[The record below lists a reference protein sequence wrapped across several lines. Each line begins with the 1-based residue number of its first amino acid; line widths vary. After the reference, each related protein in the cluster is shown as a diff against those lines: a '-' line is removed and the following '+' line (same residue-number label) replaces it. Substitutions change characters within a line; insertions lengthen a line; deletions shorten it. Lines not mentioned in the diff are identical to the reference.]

1 MEPVT
6 TVILSA
12 LAAGAAAGVTEA
24 GKKLV
29 VDGYEAL
36 KAALTARFGADSE
49 LAGAVSGLEKHP
61 DSDGRKKTL
70 DEEIVAAKADEDP
83 ELVALARALLDQI
96 ESQPGGAQHI
106 QNAVG
111 SYIAQADRGGTASV
125 TVTRKD

>member
-12 LAAGAAAGVTEA
+12 LAAGAAAGVTEV
-24 GKKLV
+24 GTKLV

-36 KAALTARFGADSE
+36 KAALKASFGADSD
-49 LAGAVSGLEKHP
+49 LADAVAGLEKNP
-61 DSDGRKKTL
+61 DSDGRKQTL
-70 DEEIVAAKADEDP
+70 HEEIVAAKADEDP
-83 ELVALARALLDQI
+83 ELVGLARALLDRI
-96 ESQPGGAQHI
+96 ESRPGGAQHI

-111 SYIAQADRGGTASV
+111 SYIAQADRGSTATV